1 MRTEEQAHLK
11 RCSLSEVGIEAS
23 GVKRFLDEIEEGDY
37 HLHTFMI
44 VRHGKVAYEC
54 SWAPYELEEEHLMHS
69 FTKGLVATAIG
80 ILEGEGRISLDDP
93 LISYFPEYEV
103 DHQNGL
109 LDEITLWTL
118 LTMTSGHAS
127 VPDRHGCDDEV
138 KTFLTQPIVN
148 RPGTVF
154 LYDSMGTSML
164 SAVVK
169 RVTGYNLFQ
178 FLELRV
184 FRHLGITGVSCDTC
198 TSGKDQGGG
207 GSHLKTEDMAK
218 ITQLYLNKGCWNG
231 KQLIPKDWVERMTR
245 VQFAD
250 SKDGSNPDWEDWK
263 CGYGFQVWMCQV
275 PNTFRFDGMYGQF
288 GVVFKDLDTAVITT
302 CGECVTEEIL
312 RLIWKDLVPAI
323 KAEPKEDE
331 IDGTNKT
338 TGAGKSG
345 LSENQVEI
353 EAELEKIKATLHI
366 QWEMEDQV
374 SAERAEVLWKA
385 LLDRDLIFPENRE
398 SVLSKGRVK
407 NFFTSTW
414 TEQQRNGIQKLRFV
428 RENGKLFLLSEDNRN
443 HEKLPV
449 GEGEPEEGLL
459 CTLWGDYRV
468 WTAVRWTKEE
478 KLEMQIR
485 MVNGEYYQVFTIE
498 PKSDGASA
506 IVSLY
511 SGPWDR
517 RNGKPEQTSYLC
529 KI

>member
-1 MRTEEQAHLK
+1 
-11 RCSLSEVGIEAS
+11 
-23 GVKRFLDEIEEGDY
+23 
-37 HLHTFMI
+37 
-44 VRHGKVAYEC
+44 
-54 SWAPYELEEEHLMHS
+54 
-69 FTKGLVATAIG
+69 
-80 ILEGEGRISLDDP
+80 
-93 LISYFPEYEV
+93 
-103 DHQNGL
+103 
-109 LDEITLWTL
+109 
-118 LTMTSGHAS
+118 
-127 VPDRHGCDDEV
+127 
-138 KTFLTQPIVN
+138 
-148 RPGTVF
+148 
-154 LYDSMGTSML
+154 
-164 SAVVK
+164 
-169 RVTGYNLFQ
+169 
-178 FLELRV
+178 
-184 FRHLGITGVSCDTC
+184 
-198 TSGKDQGGG
+198 
-207 GSHLKTEDMAK
+207 
-218 ITQLYLNKGCWNG
+218 
-231 KQLIPKDWVERMTR
+231 
-245 VQFAD
+245 
-250 SKDGSNPDWEDWK
+250 
-263 CGYGFQVWMCQV
+263 MCQV

-443 HEKLPV
+443 YAKLPV